1 MKIRS
6 LVITA
11 AVFAALGMI
20 VGMIY
25 HGMMLSFGRAGGYM
39 AATHPMTFVLGCGAF
54 LIAAIL
60 EKLFKLSDSK
70 LSVPTYVVYVVGV
83 VFTVLMLIIRGYVQV
98 SGAVI
103 SDGADAAISGAAGI
117 AHTVIAVGMVM
128 YFVMLIRRI
137 VRSEKGEKPTGDSA
151 EKKD

>member
-25 HGMMLSFGRAGGYM
+25 HGMMLSFGRAGGTM

-60 EKLFKLSDSK
+60 EKLFRLSDSK
-70 LSVPTYVVYVVGV
+70 LSIPTYVVYVVGV
-83 VFTVLMLIIRGYVQV
+83 ALTVLMLIIRGYVQI

-117 AHTVIAVGMVM
+117 AHTVLAVGMVM

-137 VRSEKGEKPTGDSA
+137 VRSEKGEKPTGDGA